1 MSFATITVST
11 SEKAC
16 CQVSCSSTAC
26 DWTTGRKRSHSNSN
40 QPRDKWGVGCHIYG
54 NQWRHRARNKL
65 QQISARKTPI
75 SHSQPASR
83 RVGLSTCI
91 SNMQPRLHPDR
102 RDYRLA
108 VEAGRYRQRRTDGT
122 MNLSVRPVSS
132 AANRR
137 KTAGRWWCFS

>member
-1 MSFATITVST
+1 MIGRRGERGRIATPI
-11 SEKAC
+11 
-16 CQVSCSSTAC
+16 
-26 DWTTGRKRSHSNSN
+26 SHEISGAWAVIFMATNDVTE
-40 QPRDKWGVGCHIYG
+40 RVVYK
-54 NQWRHRARNKL
+54 RNKL

-75 SHSQPASR
+75 SHSRPASR

-122 MNLSVRPVSS
+122 MNLPVRPVSS

-137 KTAGRWWCFS
+137 KTAGRW